1 MSDPKSS
8 VGLLCGVW
16 IDDAGRV
23 HTTVATPNGGR
34 EERIERL
41 RPFAWLNGPPAGEA
55 RPGLVVE
62 ALRGEGP
69 FSWLAHA
76 DDRETFEAF
85 LREARATA
93 SVDAIRPIESQFL
106 LQNRERLYR
115 ELAFGQ
121 LRRCQFDI
129 EVASPDGGFPDAA
142 RPADRVLAI
151 GLRCAGKNQLLL
163 LAEMTDVAEK
173 KLLEEFGAALREID
187 PDTIEGH
194 NLFKFD
200 LNYLR
205 QRSRRHKVPCAWGRY
220 GQAAAFRSSRLK
232 VAERW
237 IDFPRCDLPGRAVID
252 TYLLVQLYDITAR
265 EITSYGLKETAVY
278 FGITEEDSTQRT
290 YIAGNQ
296 IQEAFAGDRA
306 RFCAYLE
313 DDLRETQ
320 GLADQLLPTYFEQ
333 ARTFPIQLQE
343 ATLRG
348 ATSKIDLLF
357 IEEYYHAR
365 QTCPSPPEVKP
376 FEGGYTRSFQEGV
389 FRHVLHFDVASLY
402 PSLLLSIGRSPRN
415 DTLGV
420 FIPLLRRLREYRL
433 KYKQLA
439 RTAPTAEERG
449 EAQARQTSFKILINS
464 FYGYLG
470 FSGARFG
477 DGELAAEVTRRGREL
492 LQALIDEFAKHG
504 CTILEADTDG
514 IYLSS
519 EQFFDRAD
527 DLLRLVTP
535 ILPAGIELEFDGR
548 YAAMFCYKSKNYA
561 LLDGSKIVLRGSAL
575 RSRGIEPYLKKLTDR
590 LIAFLVGT
598 VAESPLGLLEA
609 YRKNLAGR
617 TVPVAELAKSETL
630 SQSPDTYERFI
641 AEGGKPRRAAAE
653 VALQLTPRPRMGDR
667 VSYYI
672 TPRLKG
678 RTSDWQRARPLELYD
693 AAAMPYDGGYYT
705 EKLDDWIERYGA
717 FLNLPPRPAAETG
730 AQGELGF

>member
-41 RPFAWLNGPPAGEA
+41 RPFTWLNGPPAGEA

-376 FEGGYTRSFQEGV
+376 FEGATRAV
-389 FRHVLHFDVASLY
+389 FRKGCFATCCTSTWRRSTRACCSASVAVPATTRWAS
-402 PSLLLSIGRSPRN
+402 SFRCSAACASIG
-415 DTLGV
+415 
-420 FIPLLRRLREYRL
+420 
-433 KYKQLA
+433 
-439 RTAPTAEERG
+439 
-449 EAQARQTSFKILINS
+449 
-464 FYGYLG
+464 
-470 FSGARFG
+470 
-477 DGELAAEVTRRGREL
+477 
-492 LQALIDEFAKHG
+492 
-504 CTILEADTDG
+504 
-514 IYLSS
+514 
-519 EQFFDRAD
+519 
-527 DLLRLVTP
+527 
-535 ILPAGIELEFDGR
+535 
-548 YAAMFCYKSKNYA
+548 
-561 LLDGSKIVLRGSAL
+561 
-575 RSRGIEPYLKKLTDR
+575 
-590 LIAFLVGT
+590 
-598 VAESPLGLLEA
+598 
-609 YRKNLAGR
+609 
-617 TVPVAELAKSETL
+617 
-630 SQSPDTYERFI
+630 
-641 AEGGKPRRAAAE
+641 
-653 VALQLTPRPRMGDR
+653 
-667 VSYYI
+667 
-672 TPRLKG
+672 
-678 RTSDWQRARPLELYD
+678 
-693 AAAMPYDGGYYT
+693 
-705 EKLDDWIERYGA
+705 
-717 FLNLPPRPAAETG
+717 
-730 AQGELGF
+730 